1 MLILIVCNDTVKV
14 LGTYKYFNSP
24 GNRMV
29 EGAGPAFERGKR
41 FVIQIRLEAYI
52 FISNIL
58 LPSRSSQL
66 SEACSNENKHDIYS
80 EKTVHRYRG
89 RLFY

>member
-1 MLILIVCNDTVKV
+1 MTPKDVNFNRVCNDTVKV
-14 LGTYKYFNSP
+14 LGTFKYFNNP

-29 EGAGPAFERGKR
+29 EGAGRAFERGKR

-58 LPSRSSQL
+58 LPSRYSQL
-66 SEACSNENKHDIYS
+66 GEAC
-80 EKTVHRYRG
+80 
-89 RLFY
+89 